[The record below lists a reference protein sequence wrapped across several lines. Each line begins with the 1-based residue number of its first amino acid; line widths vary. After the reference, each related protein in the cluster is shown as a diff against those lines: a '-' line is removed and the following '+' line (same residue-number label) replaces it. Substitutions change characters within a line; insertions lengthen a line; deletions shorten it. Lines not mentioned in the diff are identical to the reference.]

1 MACAFSHSALEPVE
15 HRWGWGQ
22 YFGPPSTDGAWFELY
37 RHMLIHELDDDTL
50 LLLQATPRKWL
61 EDGKR
66 IQVDH
71 APTYYGELSMSVE
84 SKAASGE
91 LAAQIEM
98 PERRRPGRLLV
109 RFRHPQN
116 KPMRSVSVNGQDW
129 ANCDIQK
136 EWVVIPEPRRERY
149 TIIARY

>member
-1 MACAFSHSALEPVE
+1 
-15 HRWGWGQ
+15 
-22 YFGPPSTDGAWFELY
+22 
-37 RHMLIHELDDDTL
+37 MLIHELDDDTL
-50 LLLQATPRKWL
+50 LLLQGTPRKWL

-66 IQVDH
+66 IQVDR

-98 PERRRPGRLLV
+98 PGRSAPLLGERRRPGRLLV